1 MMKIVAMIPAR
12 LGSTRVKNKNLR
24 LIDNKP
30 LIQYILDSAKG
41 SKFINEIFINSEGEI
56 FRDIAERNQVKYYH
70 RDEKLASDTATNDD
84 FALDF
89 IDNVDCDILIQL
101 LPTSP
106 FLTTMEIDSFI
117 SKMIEGDYETMIS
130 VSDVQIECMYNNTP
144 INFDQKKQ
152 TPPSQL
158 LTPIKAYACGIMGWE
173 SKYFRRNIEKFGAA
187 YHGGDGKIGFFS
199 LKGFSTV
206 DIDNEEDFILAEAVA
221 KSMILEKKQP
231 EYYDPE
237 KETEIFDADVD
248 RILTGDGVQMNNQVF
263 PNREQV
269 SISEIINKNGRSKS
283 WSHTVI
289 NSASNSATLI
299 GQLPGE
305 GNRMHYHHDW
315 DEWWYIIEGDWE
327 WMIDGEKK
335 NIRAGEV
342 VFINRNKKHK
352 ITAAGSSMAI
362 RLAVSRYDVD
372 HVYTEGDYKADE

>member
-1 MMKIVAMIPAR
+1 MRIIAMIPAR
-12 LGSTRVKNKNLR
+12 LGSKRVKNKNLR
-24 LIDNKP
+24 MIDNKP
-30 LIQYILDSAKG
+30 LIQYIVDAAKG
-41 SKFINEIFINSEGEI
+41 SKYFSEIFINSEGDI
-56 FRDIAERNQVKYYH
+56 FKDIAEKSGVQFYK
-70 RDEKLASDTATNDD
+70 RDMSLASDTATNDD

-89 IDNVDCDILIQL
+89 IDHQDCDILIQL

-106 FLTTMEIDSFI
+106 FLSTQEIDAFI
-117 SKMIEGDYETMIS
+117 SEMTEGKFETMIS
-130 VSDVQIECMYNNTP
+130 VTNVQIESVFKDSP

-158 LTPIKAYACGIMGWE
+158 LAPIKAYACGIMGW
-173 SKYFRRNIEKFGAA
+173 KTDRFRNNIEKFGAA
-187 YHGGDGKIGFFS
+187 YHGGDGRIGYFE

-206 DIDNEEDFILAEAVA
+206 DIDTEDDFILAEAVA
-221 KSMILEKKQP
+221 KSMTLERKQP
-231 EYYDPE
+231 RYYDPE
-237 KETEIFDADVD
+237 KQIEIFDADVD
-248 RILTGDGVQMNNQVF
+248 RILTGDGVLNNNQSS
-263 PNREQV
+263 PNQEQI
-269 SISEIINKNGRSKS
+269 SIPEIIEKNGRSKS

-315 DEWWYIIEGDWE
+315 DEWWYIIEGEWE
-327 WMIDGEKK
+327 WMIEGEKK
-335 NIRAGEV
+335 IIKAGEV

-352 ITAAGSSMAI
+352 ITAAGNSMAI

>member
-1 MMKIVAMIPAR
+1 MKIVGMIPAR

-30 LIQYILDSAKG
+30 LIQYILDSAKD
-41 SKFINEIFINSEGEI
+41 SKYLDEIFINSEGEM
-56 FRDIAERNQVKYYH
+56 FNDIAQRNQVKFYQ
-70 RDEKLASDTATNDD
+70 RSQALASDTATNDD

-89 IDNVDCDILIQL
+89 IDNVECDILIQL

-106 FLTTMEIDSFI
+106 FLTTTEIDSFI
-117 SKMIEGDYETMIS
+117 SEMIEGDFETMIS
-130 VSDVQIECMYNNTP
+130 VHDVQIESMYNNTP
-144 INFDQKKQ
+144 INFDQKKE

-158 LTPIKAYACGIMGWE
+158 LTPIRAYACGIMGWK
-173 SKYFRRNIEKFGAA
+173 STRFRQNIEKFGAA
-187 YHGGDGKIGFFS
+187 YHGGDGTIGFFG

-221 KSMILEKKQP
+221 KSMTLERKQP
-231 EYYDPE
+231 QYYDPE
-237 KETEIFDADVD
+237 NIIEIYDADVD
-248 RILTGDGVQMNNQVF
+248 RILTGDGVVTNNQSSS
-263 PNREQV
+263 NQEQI
-269 SISEIINKNGRSKS
+269 SIPEIINKNGRSKS

-289 NSASNSATLI
+289 NSPSNSATLI

-315 DEWWYIIEGDWE
+315 DEWWYIIEGEWE
-327 WMIDGEKK
+327 WMIEGEKK
-335 NIRAGEV
+335 IIKAGEV

-352 ITAAGSSMAI
+352 ITAAGTSMAI

>member
-1 MMKIVAMIPAR
+1 MIPAR
-12 LGSTRVKNKNLR
+12 LGSKRVKNKNLR
-24 LIDNKP
+24 MIDNKP
-30 LIQYILDSAKG
+30 LIQYIVDAAKG
-41 SKFINEIFINSEGEI
+41 SKYFSEIFINSEGDI
-56 FRDIAERNQVKYYH
+56 FKDIAEKSGVQFYK
-70 RDEKLASDTATNDD
+70 RDMSLASDTATNDD

-89 IDNVDCDILIQL
+89 IDHQDCDILIQL

-106 FLTTMEIDSFI
+106 FLSTQEIDAFI
-117 SKMIEGDYETMIS
+117 SEMTEGKFETMIS
-130 VSDVQIECMYNNTP
+130 VTNVQIESVFKDSP

-158 LTPIKAYACGIMGWE
+158 LAPIKAYACGIMGW
-173 SKYFRRNIEKFGAA
+173 KTDRFRNNIEKFGAA
-187 YHGGDGKIGFFS
+187 YHGGDGRIGYFE

-206 DIDNEEDFILAEAVA
+206 DIDTEDDFILAEAVA
-221 KSMILEKKQP
+221 KSMTLERKQP
-231 EYYDPE
+231 RYYDPE
-237 KETEIFDADVD
+237 KQIEIFDADVD
-248 RILTGDGVQMNNQVF
+248 RILTGDGVLNNNQSS
-263 PNREQV
+263 PNQEQI
-269 SISEIINKNGRSKS
+269 SIPEIIEKNGRSKS

-315 DEWWYIIEGDWE
+315 DEWWYIIEGEWE
-327 WMIDGEKK
+327 WMIEGEKK
-335 NIRAGEV
+335 IIKAGEV

-352 ITAAGSSMAI
+352 ITAAGNSMAI